1 MSNAIAAALPDPNP
15 NPKVRARDPAA
26 GSDPGRTTM
35 KAAQLSVVA
44 LAAGALVVT
53 GCGDNQEGTSRPAGK
68 AATTV
73 RLSATEFKFDPEV
86 LKVKRPGTVTFV
98 TKNDGQTVHAL
109 EIEGPSGEAETKEIQ
124 PGQSAKVTVKLDQA
138 GTYTMYCPVGNHR
151 QMGMAGKIAVLS
163 GGRRGQTNPDQT
175 ETEEEPRSGS
185 SGGY

>member
-1 MSNAIAAALPDPNP
+1 
-15 NPKVRARDPAA
+15 
-26 GSDPGRTTM
+26 M

-44 LAAGALVVT
+44 FAAGALLVA
-53 GCGDNQEGTSRPAGK
+53 GCGDNQQGTSRPADK

-73 RLSATEFKFDPEV
+73 RLRATDFKFDPEV
-86 LKVKRPGTVTFV
+86 LKVKKPGTVTFV

-124 PGQSAKVTVKLDQA
+124 PGQSAKVTVKLNQA

-151 QMGMAGKIAVLS
+151 QMGMAGKIAVLD
-163 GGRRGQTNPDQT
+163 GGRGGQANPDKT
-175 ETEEEPRSGS
+175 KTEEEPRSGS